1 MKPVAVFTR
10 SSSSSGSNSSSDI
23 SFTLLDCDV
32 WSETVIVVGIGTEA
46 CQCDFYG
53 PVLFFSALFALL
65 CVMSTA
71 EEAKPLA
78 CAFVVPAWCNTL
90 REKRHSCCVSF
101 VAYE

>member
-10 SSSSSGSNSSSDI
+10 SSSSGSNSSSGI
-23 SFTLLDCDV
+23 SFTLFDCDV

-53 PVLFFSALFALL
+53 PVLFLFALFELL

>member
-10 SSSSSGSNSSSDI
+10 SSSSGSNSSSGI
-23 SFTLLDCDV
+23 SSLLDRDV
-32 WSETVIVVGIGTEA
+32 WSGTVIVVGIGTEA